1 MQIIVEVLN
10 SADKVLPE
18 GGKLATVDLPDG
30 ATVGD
35 AMKAL
40 GTSDRAQWNAAVNGV
55 LVYADTALNEG
66 DRILVFAPIQG
77 G

>member
-30 ATVGD
+30 ATVRD

-40 GTSDRAQWNAAVNGV
+40 GASEKSQWNAAIDGV
-55 LVYADTALNEG
+55 LVYADTVLSDG

>member
-1 MQIIVEVLN
+1 MQITIEVLN
-10 SADKVLPE
+10 SAEKVLPE
-18 GGKLATVDLPDG
+18 GGKLATVDPPDG
-30 ATVGD
+30 ATVSD

-40 GTSDRAQWNAAVNGV
+40 GTSDRTQWNAAIDGV

>member
-1 MQIIVEVLN
+1 MQITIEVLN
-10 SADKVLPE
+10 SAEKVLPE

-30 ATVGD
+30 ATVSD

-40 GTSDRAQWNAAVNGV
+40 GTSDRTQWNAAIDGV